1 MKRYNFVL
9 LCAAGS
15 HTIALF
21 VLSNLPTARV
31 PAALRMGGCD
41 KILHAAAFAVLTVL
55 LLEGAAAK
63 GSARR
68 ILLVAAIVLG
78 IGALIELTQPFFGR
92 ACLFSDW
99 LADVVGFLAA
109 LAGWATAR
117 SLAAGRKRKAVAV
130 PAGDAGA

>member
-63 GSARR
+63 GGTRR
-68 ILLVAAIVLG
+68 ILLVAAVVLG
-78 IGALIELTQPFFGR
+78 LGALIELTQPFFGR
-92 ACLFSDW
+92 TCAFVDW
-99 LADVVGFLAA
+99 LAGVGGFLAA
-109 LAGWATAR
+109 LAVWATAR